1 VSAHAYARA
10 GQKKADRTAH
20 ESHPHTHT
28 GAARSAA
35 RLAERRESEH
45 VGVRLTDLLAF
56 CLLGSH
62 RRRRRRRRRAGRGLL
77 IHQDALTAGVFGPE
91 QQQRH

>member
-1 VSAHAYARA
+1 MHTHGPAK
-10 GQKKADRTAH
+10 KKADRTAH

-28 GAARSAA
+28 GTARSAA
-35 RLAERRESEH
+35 RLAERCESEH
-45 VGVRLTDLLAF
+45 VGVRLTDLIAF

-77 IHQDALTAGVFGPE
+77 IHQDALTVGVFGPE